1 MFRQV
6 IALRWADGVTED
18 QQAAF
23 RNALDGLRAIPEL
36 TSLRFADDAR
46 HFEGNFDLVAVMDY
60 PDFAA
65 ARRYVADE
73 RHQAYIRDFASKL
86 VGERVVVQHDWAAGD
101 LVGVH
106 HVMIPVSDVE
116 RSREW
121 YARAFGLEA
130 QPSSTGVDTDEVG
143 MVHPSVPI
151 EVVLRHDPPRARAL
165 AGFGVIS
172 FAVGTIEDLE
182 AQVQHLDAHGIAHGA
197 PTTSVSGAHI
207 DVVDPDGLVVQL
219 TTLLPP
225 HEG

>member
-1 MFRQV
+1 M

-23 RNALDGLRAIPEL
+23 RDALEGLRAIPEL

-86 VGERVVVQHDWAAGD
+86 VGERVVVQHDWAVGD

-106 HVMIPVSDVE
+106 QVTVPVSDVE

-130 QPSSTGVDTDEVG
+130 SHSATDAGTDEVS
-143 MVHPSVPI
+143 MVHPRVPI
-151 EVVLRHDPPRARAL
+151 EVVLRHDPQRARAL

-172 FAVGTIEDLE
+172 FAVGTSEDLD
-182 AQVQHLDAHGIAHGA
+182 AQVERLDGHGIARGA
-197 PTTSVSGAHI
+197 PTASASGVHI
-207 DVVDPDGLVVQL
+207 DVVDPDGLVVQV
-219 TTLLPP
+219 TTLLP
-225 HEG
+225 